1 MPTYP
6 SGFYVYAYLRK
17 NDLTPYYIGKGK
29 GKRAWRPYG
38 RHVKLPADKKR
49 IIVIVDELAEE
60 IAFDWEKMLIKLYG
74 RKNNNTGILRNLT
87 DGGEGIS
94 GWVMPPEMK
103 HRRYYL
109 NAEVIEYQKSMSS
122 RRGRRAAELNKGFR
136 AGHAAAAGKIGGVSG
151 GKWALDNKSGIHDLP
166 YFTCQCCNDQ
176 IKKNHWNAHVCNAL
190 PSDAILF
197 FKDHASNF
205 PKGHFKTTHLGGYEF
220 SSMVEICALL
230 NITKYQGWA
239 LIRRFG

>member
-29 GKRAWRPYG
+29 SYRAWQNHRRIHIPTD
-38 RHVKLPADKKR
+38 RTR
-49 IIVIVDELAEE
+49 IIIIIDNLTEE

-74 RKNNNTGILRNLT
+74 RKDNNTGILRNLT

-94 GWVMPPEMK
+94 GWIMPNSYEYRK
-103 HRRYYL
+103 RRK
-109 NAEVIEYQKSMSS
+109 EISSM
-122 RRGRRAAELNKGFR
+122 GGLRAAELNKGFR
-136 AGHAAAAGKIGGVSG
+136 AGYASSAGKIGGVSG

-176 IKKNHWNAHVCNAL
+176 IKKNNWNAHVCNAL

>member
-1 MPTYP
+1 MATSPL
-6 SGFYVYAYLRK
+6 FAVE
-17 NDLTPYYIGKGK
+17 TPYPFSSKNK
-29 GKRAWRPYG
+29 N
-38 RHVKLPADKKR
+38 VKVPDDKSK
-49 IIVIVDELAEE
+49 IIFYQTSLK
-60 IAFDWEKMLIKLYG
+60 EKDALNLEMKYIKLFG
-74 RKNNNTGILRNLT
+74 RKNNETGILRNLT

-94 GWVMPPEMK
+94 GWIMPNSYEYRK
-103 HRRYYL
+103 RRK
-109 NAEVIEYQKSMSS
+109 EISSM
-122 RRGRRAAELNKGFR
+122 GGLRAAELNKGFR
-136 AGHAAAAGKIGGVSG
+136 AGYASSAGKIGGVSG

-176 IKKNHWNAHVCNAL
+176 IKKNNWNAHVCNAL